1 MKRDVCIKQ
10 KKKYRVKKE
19 YQAVLRLIA
28 STMIY
33 DTMKERKF
41 YMIIYEPNIVEYP
54 FYLLLSLLSLSLLS
68 LCSMCVNN
76 LNYLHKINENLIE
89 YSIEN

>member
-54 FYLLLSLLSLSLLS
+54 FYLLLSLLSL
-68 LCSMCVNN
+68 CSMCVNN
-76 LNYLHKINENLIE
+76 FNYLHKINENLIE